1 MLKISSQCTSL
12 ETWLVAK
19 VACQRQ
25 FKEGKLFLKKVM
37 KPYNISLIDI
47 RVLGLNTLSAL
58 VTILFHIVPV
68 WPFF

>member
-1 MLKISSQCTSL
+1 
-12 ETWLVAK
+12 
-19 VACQRQ
+19 
-25 FKEGKLFLKKVM
+25 M

-68 WPFF
+68 WPFFKILDARKKTVIVNIMAFEI